1 MAAAKRRLFSAFHFS
16 RKLALITGGFL
27 VLLGASGT
35 ATLLFNGSFPFSD
48 PETED
53 AASGSCKTVYTA
65 KFLRDGEK
73 RLTAIIRA
81 NDEKPDHRVE
91 TGVRIARFLSEA
103 IQPDLVTVQLADMHG
118 PESRADLRG
127 PMIGTEIVYAP
138 NPNRSR
144 ATSQVWEVRYIDA
157 EPTEFGYYFGPKK
170 TLGETEVEAVLHAAK
185 PFSGCDGDMVE
196 TASAE
201 GGHGE
206 ASSGHGEEAS
216 GHGEADPKAEG
227 HGESSGH

>member
-1 MAAAKRRLFSAFHFS
+1 MGVSSMAAAKRRLFSAFHFS

-91 TGVRIARFLSEA
+91 TGVRIARFLSET

-157 EPTEFGYYFGPKK
+157 EPTERTQYALDHVRL
-170 TLGETEVEAVLHAAK
+170 LGGREHRRLGGQPANVAPRSRVGDDADSDGRL
-185 PFSGCDGDMVE
+185 SGV
-196 TASAE
+196 
-201 GGHGE
+201 GHG
-206 ASSGHGEEAS
+206 ASCGLS
-216 GHGEADPKAEG
+216 PQP
-227 HGESSGH
+227 

>member
-35 ATLLFNGSFPFSD
+35 AALMFNGSFPFSG

-53 AASGSCKTVYTA
+53 AASGSCKTVYSA
-65 KFLRDGEK
+65 RFVRDGEK

-81 NDEKPDHRVE
+81 NDERPDHRVE
-91 TGVRIARFLSEA
+91 TGVRIARFLSESN
-103 IQPDLVTVQLADMHG
+103 QPDLVTVQLADMHG
-118 PESRADLRG
+118 PESRVDLRG

-138 NPNRSR
+138 NPNLSR
-144 ATSQVWEVRYIDA
+144 ATNQVWEVRYIDA
-157 EPTEFGYYFGPKK
+157 EPSEFGYYFGPKK
-170 TLGETEVEAVLHAAK
+170 TLGEAEVEAMLHEVE
-185 PFSGCDGDMVE
+185 PFTGCDGDIVE

-201 GGHGE
+201 GGHG
-206 ASSGHGEEAS
+206 GEAS
-216 GHGEADPKAEG
+216 GHGDEAPKAEG